1 MSELE
6 ILVRAIIYAVGRLTL
21 GLFTFAVAGAFIIGF
36 WELGKR
42 VANLILGYS
51 SATGGEED

>member
-6 ILVRAIIYAVGRLTL
+6 ILIRAIIHAVGKLTL
-21 GLFTFAVAGAFIIGF
+21 GLFTFAVAGAFVIGF

-42 VANLILGYS
+42 GANLILGYS
-51 SATGGEED
+51 RGYRRR